1 MDTNIC
7 VQVKGEWSEYL
18 AVNKQTRQMLI
29 GIFVFMFQI
38 MFQHQSSS
46 TGTHRETLSQQL
58 TFGHKPKVLLFMWL
72 CWDHNALHHPA
83 DLNQQVAHFGHDPS
97 SVFNALIWAQG
108 EHCTGEITV
117 LTQTLRILLISSGNY
132 SQVWWGRWTSQTC
145 KLGQRDCENMG
156 KITQTRFCFNNFQKK
171 ILNRNRTY

>member
-1 MDTNIC
+1 
-7 VQVKGEWSEYL
+7 
-18 AVNKQTRQMLI
+18 
-29 GIFVFMFQI
+29 
-38 MFQHQSSS
+38 
-46 TGTHRETLSQQL
+46 
-58 TFGHKPKVLLFMWL
+58 MWL
-72 CWDHNALHHPA
+72 CWDHNALHYPA

-171 ILNRNRTY
+171 ILNRNRTYSLLNAHRTLWSRILFPSLHVHLDNDKQSDWLSLI